1 MFMKRFFIFAA
12 MLLGISMTAKG
23 SIDIPPPVTP
33 SPERIVLQPDDL
45 FDKDRSLAIC
55 EFLCCPETGTIE
67 VFCCGTGNSTELFL
81 VDSWGRVVD
90 YAELD
95 SDLTENVTLDLP
107 QQPGS
112 YTLILDS
119 EKYYGVG
126 SFTIE

>member
-1 MFMKRFFIFAA
+1 MKRLFIFAT

-45 FDKDRSLAIC
+45 FDKDRSMAIC

-67 VFCCGTGNSTELFL
+67 VFCCGTGK
-81 VDSWGRVVD
+81 
-90 YAELD
+90 A
-95 SDLTENVTLDLP
+95 TENVSLNLP
-107 QQPGS
+107 QQSGS

-119 EKYYGVG
+119 EKYYGEG